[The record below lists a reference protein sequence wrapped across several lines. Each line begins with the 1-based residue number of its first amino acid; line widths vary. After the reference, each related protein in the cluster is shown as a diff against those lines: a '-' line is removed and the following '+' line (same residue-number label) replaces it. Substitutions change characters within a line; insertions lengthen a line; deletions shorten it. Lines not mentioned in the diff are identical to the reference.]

1 MRLLLDTHVLL
12 WWIDDS
18 PRLPAGV
25 DDLLTSEPDVFVS
38 SASIWEITVKQV
50 LGKLEGPPDLPERA
64 AAAQFPVLD
73 MTARHGIAAGR
84 LPMLHR
90 DPFDRMMIAQALV
103 EGLTLVTADRQ
114 VQKYDVPLLRL

>member
-1 MRLLLDTHVLL
+1 
-12 WWIDDS
+12 
-18 PRLPAGV
+18 
-25 DDLLTSEPDVFVS
+25 
-38 SASIWEITVKQV
+38 
-50 LGKLEGPPDLPERA
+50 
-64 AAAQFPVLD
+64 